1 MSELDIVGNSHLLG
15 CATTPGPCFVPHLR
29 LSSLNPTRRRPS
41 SASDRLSILQR
52 APEEGLTW
60 VQLPLPHC
68 QGGGGREDMR
78 GLVFPEDAIYFIW
91 PISVCFDSTRGF
103 EGNSLPL
110 CFLSFPVFARTLKPC

>member
-52 APEEGLTW
+52 ALEEGLTW

-68 QGGGGREDMR
+68 QGGGGERRHARPSLSR
-78 GLVFPEDAIYFIW
+78 GCNLLYLAHLGVF
-91 PISVCFDSTRGF
+91 
-103 EGNSLPL
+103 
-110 CFLSFPVFARTLKPC
+110 